1 MKRDNR
7 NRAILLHAI
16 MIPLALLFLMP
27 IVWMLVS
34 ATKANNEILSTPPS
48 LAIGDSL
55 DDNWIELSDDLPFL
69 RNVANSVGIA
79 SLFTVLAT
87 FVSAMGG
94 YAFAKFRFAG
104 RALLFTVVVAA
115 LTIPFEVRAIP
126 QFLMIAPPLP
136 DGGIWQVFTVS
147 NAGLGLGNT
156 WWAIIL
162 PWLAYP
168 LGIFFMRQNM
178 LSVPTELLEAARI
191 DGASELRIFLQ
202 IVLPIMRPALAAV
215 AIVLFL
221 FQWNDYFWPLLV
233 LTQKEAYTIP
243 VALGTLV
250 GLTRVSWGGI
260 MVGTAIATVP
270 FLILFLFL
278 QRYFVAGITAGA
290 VKD

>member
-1 MKRDNR
+1 MKRQR
-7 NRAILLHAI
+7 LVQSVILHVI
-16 MIPLALLFLMP
+16 MTALALLFLMP
-27 IVWMLVS
+27 IVWMLLA
-34 ATKANNEILSTPPS
+34 ATKSDAEILSTS
-48 LAIGDSL
+48 LSLLPGDNL
-55 DDNWIELSDDLPFL
+55 VENWRDLNSDLPFV
-69 RNVANSVGIA
+69 RNVLNSVGIA
-79 SLFTVLAT
+79 LIFTAVATLA
-87 FVSAMGG
+87 SAMGG
-94 YAFAKFRFAG
+94 YALAKFRFAG
-104 RALLFTVVVAA
+104 RALIFAIVVAA

-126 QFLMIAPPLP
+126 QFILVARDLQIA
-136 DGGIWQVFTVS
+136 
-147 NAGLGLGNT
+147 NT

-162 PWLAYP
+162 PWIAYP
-168 LGIFFMRQNM
+168 LGLFFMRQNM
-178 LSVPTELLEAARI
+178 LSVPTTLMEAARI
-191 DGASELRIFLQ
+191 DGASEFRIFFQ

-260 MVGTAIATVP
+260 MVGTAVATLP

>member
-1 MKRDNR
+1 MRRQRTVQAVVLN
-7 NRAILLHAI
+7 AGMLL
-16 MIPLALLFLMP
+16 LALLFLLP
-27 IVWMLVS
+27 IVWMIVS
-34 ATKANNEILSTPPS
+34 ATKATHQILSVPPS
-48 LAIGDSL
+48 LAFGTSL
-55 DDNWIELSDDLPFL
+55 AANWHELTGDLPFL
-69 RNVANSVGIA
+69 REVFNSVAIA
-79 SLFTVLAT
+79 SIFTLFAT
-87 FVSAMGG
+87 LISSMGG
-94 YAFAKFRFAG
+94 YAFAKFRFRG
-104 RALLFTVVVAA
+104 RAVLFMVVVGA

-126 QFLMIAPPLP
+126 QYLLIARDLRL
-136 DGGIWQVFTVS
+136 
-147 NAGLGLGNT
+147 ANT
-156 WWAIIL
+156 WIAVIL

-191 DGASELRIFLQ
+191 DGAGEARIFVQ
-202 IVLPIMRPALAAV
+202 VVLPIMRPALAAV
-215 AIVLFL
+215 AIVVFL
-221 FQWNDYFWPLLV
+221 FQWNDFFWPLLI

-270 FLILFLFL
+270 FLVLFLFL

>member
-1 MKRDNR
+1 MKRQR
-7 NRAILLHAI
+7 FIQSVILHVI
-16 MIPLALLFLMP
+16 MTVLALIFLMP
-27 IVWMLVS
+27 IVWMLLA
-34 ATKANNEILSTPPS
+34 ATKSDAEILSTS
-48 LAIGDSL
+48 LSLLPGDNL
-55 DDNWIELSDDLPFL
+55 LENWRDLNSDLPFV
-69 RNVANSVGIA
+69 RNVLNSVGIA
-79 SLFTVLAT
+79 LIFTTVATLA
-87 FVSAMGG
+87 SAMGG
-94 YAFAKFRFAG
+94 YALAKFRFAG
-104 RALLFTVVVAA
+104 RALIFAIVVAA

-126 QFLMIAPPLP
+126 QFILVARDLQIA
-136 DGGIWQVFTVS
+136 
-147 NAGLGLGNT
+147 NT

-162 PWLAYP
+162 PWIAYP
-168 LGIFFMRQNM
+168 LGLFFMRQNM
-178 LSVPTELLEAARI
+178 LSVPTTLMEAARI
-191 DGASELRIFLQ
+191 DGASEFRIFFQ

-260 MVGTAIATVP
+260 MVGTAVATLP

>member
-1 MKRDNR
+1 MKRQ
-7 NRAILLHAI
+7 RALQAVLLNVG
-16 MIPLALLFLMP
+16 MLLLALVFLLP
-27 IVWMLVS
+27 IVWMIVS
-34 ATKANNEILSTPPS
+34 ATKATHQILSVPPS
-48 LAIGDSL
+48 LALGSSL
-55 DDNWIELSDDLPFL
+55 AANWRELTGDLPFL
-69 RNVANSVGIA
+69 RNVFNSVAIA
-79 SLFTVLAT
+79 SIFTVFAT
-87 FVSAMGG
+87 LISSMGG
-94 YAFAKFRFAG
+94 YAFAKFRFRG
-104 RALLFTVVVAA
+104 RAVLFMVVVAA

-126 QFLMIAPPLP
+126 QYLLIARDLRL
-136 DGGIWQVFTVS
+136 
-147 NAGLGLGNT
+147 ANT
-156 WWAIIL
+156 WIAVIL

-191 DGASELRIFLQ
+191 DGAGEARIFVQ
-202 IVLPIMRPALAAV
+202 VVLPIMRPALAAV
-215 AIVLFL
+215 AIVVFL
-221 FQWNDYFWPLLV
+221 FQWNDFFWPLLI

-270 FLILFLFL
+270 FLVLFLFL